1 MANYRRESSSL
12 SLDQTN
18 LSAPQFVWWLRGY
31 LCDHAQTTLTD
42 QNVKTIREQLRRVEL
57 DKPLTKET

>member
-18 LSAPQFVWWLRGY
+18 LSAAQFVWWLRGY
-31 LCDHAQTTLTD
+31 LCEPVQTTLTD